1 LFEIKSKKGEGTRVK
16 VVLPKSNPDVPPLGD
31 LHSTILNLLYIEDIN
46 IKIVY
51 IKNNI
56 EKSIESKR
64 IKEILGNTPLSHPE
78 IIKFL
83 RNYIKEEFNLKE
95 VNNET

>member
-1 LFEIKSKKGEGTRVK
+1 LF
-16 VVLPKSNPDVPPLGD
+16 N
-31 LHSTILNLLYIEDIN
+31 
-46 IKIVY
+46 

-83 RNYIKEEFNLKE
+83 RNYIKDEFNLKE

>member
-1 LFEIKSKKGEGTRVK
+1 VK

-31 LHSTILNLLYIEDIN
+31 LYSTILNLLYIEDIN

-83 RNYIKEEFNLKE
+83 RNYIKDEFNLKE